1 MAFLLRGLT
10 GAIPGLS
17 GGGGGIFGALGG
29 VFKGITK
36 SVGGIFSGLTGAL
49 GNILGIFSTGAA
61 ANAFS
66 FLSSPVF
73 LILLVAGGGYILI
86 QRKII

>member
-10 GAIPGLS
+10 GAIPGLT
-17 GGGGGIFGALGG
+17 GGGGLFSAVGGIFKG
-29 VFKGITK
+29 VTK
-36 SVGGIFSGLTGAL
+36 SIGGIFSGLTGAL

-73 LILLVAGGGYILI
+73 LIILVAGGGYILM
-86 QRKII
+86 QRAT

>member
-10 GAIPGLS
+10 GAIPGLA
-17 GGGGGIFGALGG
+17 GGGGIFSAVGG
-29 VFKGITK
+29 IFKGLTK
-36 SVGGIFSGLTGAL
+36 GVGGIFSGLTSAL
-49 GNILGIFSTGAA
+49 GSVLGIFSTGAA

-73 LILLVAGGGYILI
+73 IILLVAGGGYILM
-86 QRKII
+86 QRAT

>member
-10 GAIPGLS
+10 GAIPGIT
-17 GGGGGIFGALGG
+17 GGGGLFSAVGGIFTG
-29 VFKGITK
+29 VTK
-36 SVGGIFSGLTGAL
+36 SIGGIFSGLTGAL

-73 LILLVAGGGYILI
+73 IILLVAGGGYILM
-86 QRKII
+86 QRAT

>member
-10 GAIPGLS
+10 GAIPGIA
-17 GGGGGIFGALGG
+17 GGGGIFSAVGG
-29 VFKGITK
+29 IFKGVTK
-36 SVGGIFSGLTGAL
+36 SIGGIFSGLTGAL
-49 GNILGIFSTGAA
+49 GNILGVFTTGAA

-73 LILLVAGGGYILI
+73 IILLVAGGGYILM
-86 QRKII
+86 QRAT